1 MTTPAS
7 QRPRLTSEVFRLL
20 RELINAHAGL
30 EYQDDALYA
39 FERRLSERLATL
51 GLPGFNDYYQYLRL
65 NRGGSAELDEAL
77 DLLTTKETYFF
88 RQEYQLR
95 ALRDELLPKLA
106 QRNARSRRL
115 AIWSAGCSTGEE
127 VYSVA
132 IFVLESGLFDGW
144 EVRVIGSD
152 LSKRSV
158 AAARRGV
165 YRPSAFRST
174 PPEIRRT
181 YFDERT
187 DGSHIA
193 ESVKRLCHFGQ
204 LNLLDS
210 TRASIVGRVD
220 VVLCRNVLIY
230 FDPRARARVI
240 ENLYDR
246 LLPGGY
252 LLLGHSESLWNV
264 STAFE
269 LCHLAEDLVYR
280 KPMATGRLDP
290 PGE

>member
-1 MTTPAS
+1 M
-7 QRPRLTSEVFRLL
+7 
-20 RELINAHAGL
+20 
-30 EYQDDALYA
+30 
-39 FERRLSERLATL
+39 
-51 GLPGFNDYYQYLRL
+51 
-65 NRGGSAELDEAL
+65 
-77 DLLTTKETYFF
+77 
-88 RQEYQLR
+88 
-95 ALRDELLPKLA
+95 RDELLPKLA

-210 TRASIVGRVD
+210 TRASI
-220 VVLCRNVLIY
+220 
-230 FDPRARARVI
+230 DPRARARVI

-269 LCHLAEDLVYR
+269 LCHLTEDLVYR